1 MRDLATPALCDTRLE
16 ILRKWTE
23 QSEGEGKT
31 GNKQSRRRTDVGAG
45 LWRRRTK
52 KKARDCWL

>member
-23 QSEGEGKT
+23 NEGEGRT
-31 GNKQSRRRTDVGAG
+31 GDKQNGRRTDVGAG
-45 LWRRRTK
+45 LWRRRTE